1 MADLKIPNLNKNS
14 DKFIFKKRLSLRRKS
29 KGKLVKESFIMIS
42 FSILIL
48 YLNYLIPSKKSILNN
63 FFYNLSKLVDNIF
76 NSISYV
82 FEICIAIFILSSLIL
97 SLILIIGAFLRLFKI
112 VKRKTRRIQFK

>member
-112 VKRKTRRIQFK
+112 VKRKTRRVQFK